1 MATGLTWAGTT
12 GDDTVNGGGV
22 HFRAVCGQEW
32 GMRAMR
38 HLALAAMVAAGLAL
52 AGCGGSSK
60 KSAMPADDGMPPAQ
74 PELTPVEKA
83 EAYVAAATAAR
94 TAAMEAEKTAK
105 MQRDEAKEKDAYDI
119 YTTGGDSGVVVTN
132 AAAVIAAKAA
142 AEKALADAKQA
153 LTDARKA
160 LTDLNAVSGTPGLAS
175 QKEVVGQRIKDVEA
189 QIKLI
194 EGYLR
199 TINGY
204 AGRVDTEAKI
214 KARADETPAGD
225 AEGGDENRGTYAGA
239 RGVLYML
246 QPFDTASPGG
256 NNNKAKISAQ
266 WIRRASNIEDLI
278 GKIPTKVVLP
288 ATSDQDNTD
297 DTGRSRAYLKYDL
310 RGLPEDAMTW
320 EQIAGADNLVKK
332 AFGTDNMDVDVL
344 PLAGMP
350 LTVLTSSGGTALT
363 ALPAFTGGKADAQY
377 YMGVKGTLHCQ
388 GTCSVDGGN
397 LTGKL
402 FFQKAGEEV
411 AETSLY
417 YWMLPTN
424 AHYTPYVA
432 YARYGYWLYETGG
445 DFGIRLFAH
454 APTGYSGDVTEK
466 AGLAK
471 TATYEGEAFGL
482 SALKTYTAGTHT
494 GQRSGQF
501 TADVTL
507 NATFKVGAAKPKMGG
522 KIDNFMGRA
531 VHEDWLVTLQEKD
544 SGLDDQMSVDGGVAQ
559 GAALSGGTAPQAGL
573 WRGETYSQ
581 DGVGRPVGAIGS
593 FNAHFSNGHVAGAF
607 ATRMKT
613 ETAE

>member
-1 MATGLTWAGTT
+1 MATGLTWAGTRV
-12 GDDTVNGGGV
+12 GGVNDDTVNGGAV

-246 QPFDTASPGG
+246 QPYSDSNGAPKVG
-256 NNNKAKISAQ
+256 NTTS
-266 WIRRASNIEDLI
+266 RREDSTDDDLI
-278 GKIPTKVVLP
+278 GVVPTKVVLP

-320 EQIAGADNLVKK
+320 EQIAGAGNLIKK

-350 LTVLTSSGGTALT
+350 LSALTDSDGTALT
-363 ALPAFTGGKADAQY
+363 ELPAFPNNKADAQY
-377 YMGVKGTLHCQ
+377 YMGIKGTLHCQ
-388 GTCSVDGGN
+388 GTCSVEGGN
-397 LTGKL
+397 LTGNL
-402 FFQKAGEEV
+402 FFQWLGEESGDQ
-411 AETSLY
+411 TRY
-417 YWMLPTN
+417 YWMLPTD

-432 YARYGYWLYETGG
+432 YARYGYWLYETGA
-445 DFGIRLFAH
+445 DAGIHVFAH
-454 APTGYSGDVTEK
+454 APTGYGGDVSEN

-471 TATYEGEAFGL
+471 TATYKGEAFGL
-482 SALKTYTAGTHT
+482 SVLKTYTAGTHT
-494 GQRSGQF
+494 GQKSGQF

-507 NATFKVGAAKPKMGG
+507 NATFEAGAVKSKLGG
-522 KIDNFMGRA
+522 KIDNFMGSA
-531 VHEDWLVTLQEKD
+531 VGSDWVVTLQETTTEYIGIID
-544 SGLDDQMSVDGGVAQ
+544 VEGVAQ
-559 GAALSGGTAPQAGL
+559 GSAALGGATPQAGE
-573 WRGETYSQ
+573 WQGEGYSQ
-581 DGVGRPVGAIGS
+581 DGTGRPVGMIGT
-593 FNAHFSNGHVAGAF
+593 FNAHFGTGHAAGAY
-607 ATRMKT
+607 ATRIQAP
-613 ETAE
+613 AE